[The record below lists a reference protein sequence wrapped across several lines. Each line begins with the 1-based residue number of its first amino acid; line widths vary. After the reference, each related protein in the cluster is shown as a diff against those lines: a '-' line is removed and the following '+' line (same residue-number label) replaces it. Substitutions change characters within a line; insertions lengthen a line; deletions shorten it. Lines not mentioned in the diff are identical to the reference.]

1 MSDRLPTH
9 LLVGALVRRAN
20 QEGGFATVLARGDRE
35 SGAILLVCSERGGL
49 PVFLERGIGPDGTV
63 RLLRSGPQDVADAGE
78 ADAYWRRR
86 RARDPDLWV
95 VELDIADSERFAAV
109 TLLPV

>member
-1 MSDRLPTH
+1 MSERLPAH

-35 SGAILLVCSERGGL
+35 NGAILLVCSERGSL
-49 PVFLERGIGPDGTV
+49 PLFLERGIGPDG
-63 RLLRSGPQDVADAGE
+63 RIQLLRSGPQDLVSPQDAD
-78 ADAYWRRR
+78 DYWRRR

-95 VELDIADSERFAAV
+95 VELDIAEAERFAAV
-109 TLLPV
+109 TLLPI

>member
-1 MSDRLPTH
+1 MSERLPAH

-35 SGAILLVCSERGGL
+35 NGAILLVCTERGGP
-49 PVFLERGIGPDGTV
+49 PVLLERGIGPDGEV
-63 RLLRSGPQDVADAGE
+63 QLLRSGPQHLGDVAESD
-78 ADAYWRRR
+78 DYWRRR